1 MRTQCS
7 GMTIVL
13 IVALIGGPSTSVVAQ
28 SEGDAGY
35 TSSRIDNLVKSR
47 AGHSATLLP
56 DERVAI
62 SGGGWADIEVF
73 DPDAGTFERAGKMA
87 KIRNATATLLPDGRV
102 LLAGGRDPGA
112 ESVWEPRLRWP
123 HGRGWRSGYRPR

>member
-1 MRTQCS
+1 MRTLCS
-7 GMTIVL
+7 GLAVAL
-13 IVALIGGPSTSVVAQ
+13 VVALIGGPSTAVVAQ

-62 SGGGWADIEVF
+62 SGGGRCNF
-73 DPDAGTFERAGKMA
+73 S
-87 KIRNATATLLPDGRV
+87 NTLI
-102 LLAGGRDPGA
+102 
-112 ESVWEPRLRWP
+112 SC
-123 HGRGWRSGYRPR
+123 